1 MPELT
6 CIDGITS
13 TWFPFSSLSG
23 IAFCSL
29 GFHPRLRAVGS
40 GSGPTSSQ
48 EQMEAEKRMFPSH
61 TPKGQCSCW
70 CVSSLAY
77 SELNPGPDNGDAID
91 CLRPSGRDTPLKQW
105 VGCHLV
111 HTDRRSGRA
120 WLPTRNLEVTSER
133 EKVLGKQIPNY
144 PVSAPNLTHTA
155 PASQFFDF

>member
-1 MPELT
+1 MGLPARGFL
-6 CIDGITS
+6 
-13 TWFPFSSLSG
+13 FPPYLALPSAHW
-23 IAFCSL
+23 AFIQGC
-29 GFHPRLRAVGS
+29 V
-40 GSGPTSSQ
+40 Q
-48 EQMEAEKRMFPSH
+48 WEAAPVPPLLKSEWRRKRGCFQV
-61 TPKGQCSCW
+61 TPPKASVPAD
-70 CVSSLAY
+70 VSSLAY

-91 CLRPSGRDTPLKQW
+91 CLRPSGWDTPLKQW

-120 WLPTRNLEVTSER
+120 WLPTWNLKVTSER